1 MELLEDGRGDHVYV
15 PPGKST
21 ELLNVV
27 LEPIQMV
34 SLTTETTGFGLTI
47 MSADTLG
54 ATHPL
59 ELVKTTE

>member
-34 SLTTETTGFGLTI
+34 F
-47 MSADTLG
+47 SANWEKGMCHLKQSKHFLNQKAMMDG
-54 ATHPL
+54 
-59 ELVKTTE
+59 